1 MKPIALNLLTLY
13 ADLAQSMPDGVPAGT
28 ISRRLEGG
36 RRRLY
41 ATIRDGVIKRQVY
54 LGGVGDPA
62 AEAKAEAHRR
72 AAGDARNRRKIVS
85 ILKRSGIPAP
95 DLETGRLLEVLAN
108 AGLFERAAV
117 LIGTVAFQLYPLVV
131 GAILPG
137 GAGMT
142 QDADLAVTR
151 LAVPHLGAGVHLDEI
166 LRRADPSYVAIMKR
180 EDKLP
185 KEFRSSRGFAV
196 ELLTTRGR
204 VHAHLQI
211 KELGCAAVPIRFME
225 YLIEDTIEVVALY
238 GRGVKVR
245 VPDPARYAVHKL
257 IIGQQRRGKST
268 KADKDFWQARELI
281 GVLRLRNPDA
291 LDDAISDA
299 EERGRTWKALVRNGL
314 KLIETAEK
322 STP

>member
-13 ADLAQSMPDGVPAGT
+13 ADLAQSMPDGVQAGT

-54 LGGVGDPA
+54 LGSVGDPA
-62 AEAKAEAHRR
+62 AESKAEAHRR

-108 AGLFERAAV
+108 AGLFERGAV

-166 LRRADPSYVAIMKR
+166 LRRADPSYVAIMTR
-180 EDKLP
+180 EEKLP
-185 KEFRSSRGFAV
+185 KEFRSSSGFAV
-196 ELLTTRGR
+196 ALLTTRGR

-245 VPDPARYAVHKL
+245 VPDPVRYAVHKL
-257 IIGQQRRGKST
+257 IIGQQRRGRSI

-299 EERGRTWKALVRNGL
+299 EDRGRTWKSLVRNGL
-314 KLIETAEK
+314 
-322 STP
+322 